1 MILRFAVCA
10 VVLAFPTV
18 SFAQSAEVR
27 VIEATDLAP
36 AASLRPDARP
46 GGTPIPRSG
55 AAPSALGAALPDAP
69 NVAPA
74 AEAAAPQRP
83 RGLAGLFRP
92 RGETGANTGATVVRG
107 GGSSLAIASSVRPR
121 LRPDGLETEVRAA
134 ATRNLPGAVAQ
145 PGRSSGTL
153 CGVVG
158 LQGDQIEPVTGRISG
173 CGIPSNAVRLRVV
186 HGITLT
192 SPATINCGTAQA
204 VSQWVLDAEDIVGN
218 TGGGMANLRVVA
230 SYACRTRNSRAGARL
245 SEHATGN
252 AVDIA
257 GIGLQ
262 NGSELSVLNDWR
274 NGNASIMRGLHE
286 AACGTFGTVL
296 GPESD
301 RFHQDHFHFDVASYR
316 SGAYCR

>member
-1 MILRFAVCA
+1 MMLRNALCA
-10 VVLAFPTV
+10 VVLALPTAGL
-18 SFAQSAEVR
+18 AQTAEVR
-27 VIEATDLAP
+27 IIQATDLAP
-36 AASLRPDARP
+36 AQSLRPSARP
-46 GGTPIPRSG
+46 GGSPVPNSVGPG
-55 AAPSALGAALPDAP
+55 AIAAALPEAAS
-69 NVAPA
+69 VAPV
-74 AEAAAPQRP
+74 AEPAAPQRP

-92 RGETGANTGATVVRG
+92 RGEGRSIVAPS
-107 GGSSLAIASSVRPR
+107 GGSSLAIAQSLRPE
-121 LRPDGLETEVRAA
+121 LRPDGLEERVRAA
-134 ATRNLPGAVAQ
+134 ATRDTPSRVAQ
-145 PGRSSGTL
+145 PGRSSGNL

-158 LQGDQIEPVTGRISG
+158 LQGDQIEPVAGRISG
-173 CGIPSNAVRLRVV
+173 CGIPTNAVRLRVV
-186 HGITLT
+186 HGVALT
-192 SPATINCGTAQA
+192 TPATINCGTAQSL
-204 VSQWVLDAEDIVGN
+204 SQWVLDAEDIVGN

-262 NGSELSVLNDWR
+262 NGSELSVLSDWR
-274 NGNASIMRGLHE
+274 SGNSSIMRGLHE

>member
-1 MILRFAVCA
+1 MSVKATLC
-10 VVLAFPTV
+10 VLTLAAFVP
-18 SFAQSAEVR
+18 SIAQAQSAEVR
-27 VIEATDLAP
+27 VISATALAP
-36 AASLRPDARP
+36 GESIRPVARP
-46 GGTPIPRSG
+46 GGGIPVPSSVGTATFGSAVDADIVR
-55 AAPSALGAALPDAP
+55 APSVEAPAP
-69 NVAPA
+69 N
-74 AEAAAPQRP
+74 RP

-92 RGETGANTGATVVRG
+92 RGETPAALGSVG
-107 GGSSLAIASSVRPR
+107 GGSSLAVAES
-121 LRPDGLETEVRAA
+121 LRPELRPSGLADQVRAA
-134 ATRNLPGAVAQ
+134 ATRNIPSAVAQ
-145 PGRSSGTL
+145 PGRNTGTL

-158 LQGDQIEPVTGRISG
+158 LQGEEIEPVAGRING
-173 CGIPSNAVRLRVV
+173 CGIPNAVRLRTV
-186 HGITLT
+186 HGVTLT
-192 SPATINCGTAQA
+192 TPATINCTTAQSL
-204 VSQWVLDAEDIVGN
+204 SQWVLDAEDIIGR

-274 NGNASIMRGLHE
+274 SGNSSIMRNLHE
-286 AACGTFGTVL
+286 SACGTFGTVL

>member
-1 MILRFAVCA
+1 MKLRAGLCIAALAVA
-10 VVLAFPTV
+10 VPVSVLGQAPEIRII
-18 SFAQSAEVR
+18 SAT
-27 VIEATDLAP
+27 ALAP
-36 AASLRPDARP
+36 GESLRPVARP
-46 GGTPIPRSG
+46 GGTPVPSSVSPGAIG
-55 AAPSALGAALPDAP
+55 AAVGEAIGA
-69 NVAPA
+69 APA
-74 AEAAAPQRP
+74 AEAPAPARP
-83 RGLAGLFRP
+83 RGLAALFRP
-92 RGETGANTGATVVRG
+92 RGETPAASGAVG
-107 GGSSLAIASSVRPR
+107 GGSSLAIAQS
-121 LRPDGLETEVRAA
+121 LRPELRPSGLEERVRAA
-134 ATRNLPGAVAQ
+134 ATRNIPSAVAQ
-145 PGRSSGTL
+145 PGRNTGTL

-158 LQGDQIEPVTGRISG
+158 LQGEEIAPVTGRING
-173 CGIPSNAVRLRVV
+173 CGIPSAVRLRTV

-192 SPATINCGTAQA
+192 SPATINCTTAQSL
-204 VSQWVLDAEDIVGN
+204 SQWVLDAEDIIGN

-257 GIGLQ
+257 GIGLR
-262 NGSELSVLNDWR
+262 NGNELSVLSDWR
-274 NGNASIMRGLHE
+274 SGNSSIMRGLHQ